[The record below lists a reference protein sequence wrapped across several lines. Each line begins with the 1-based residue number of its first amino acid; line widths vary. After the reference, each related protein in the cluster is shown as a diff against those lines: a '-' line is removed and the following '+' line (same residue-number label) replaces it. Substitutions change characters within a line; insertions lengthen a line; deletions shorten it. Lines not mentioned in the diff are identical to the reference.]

1 MAESNTVWSHIGLL
15 VIGLGSGYILK
26 DWMVRGDKVEAL
38 QDVRTVE
45 AEDVTKLIE
54 SNNRVVAVVQKAD
67 KDRSTFREIVNS
79 SGSGCPIDS
88 DTGGMLYE
96 LVQQTNGPKSR
107 KGDKGGFEP

>member
-38 QDVRTVE
+38 QDVRAVE
-45 AEDVTKLIE
+45 AEDVAKLIE
-54 SNNRVVAVVQKAD
+54 SNNRVVSVVQKTD
-67 KDRSTFREIVNS
+67 KDRSKFREIVDS

-88 DTGGMLYE
+88 DTAGMLYE
-96 LVQQTNGPKSR
+96 LVQQTGGPKSR
-107 KGDKGGFEP
+107 EGDKGGF